1 MKDKNKEQ
9 YTDAELKK
17 MGIKLHIDRINLS
30 LINKKKYRKIW
41 KNIVYNIWI
50 QFGIDYFD
58 NKYEKMLGYPYRFSW
73 TQEVE
78 DEFERIFKK
87 ELKILQGI
95 GRFIFKLEYYPRMQ
109 Q

>member
-9 YTDAELKK
+9 YTNTELKR
-17 MGIKLHIDRINLS
+17 MGIKLHIDSINLS

-58 NKYEKMLGYPYRFSW
+58 NKYFCRNENTL
-73 TQEVE
+73 
-78 DEFERIFKK
+78 
-87 ELKILQGI
+87 
-95 GRFIFKLEYYPRMQ
+95 
-109 Q
+109 